1 MAAAGTSAVSRLVP
15 QNPLQVCGPDFLHLH
30 AGGLQ
35 GVGVAAFPPAE
46 PDFEA
51 QAAHAGV
58 VRHADVA
65 GLEQKNMHGSRGA
78 SRMVSLL
85 GNPWR
90 TSLALAP
97 NLEGL
102 LVDVDVVAHVVLL
115 GLAEE
120 DELLEE
126 EDAPH
131 AFLLPEENGKLVLAN
146 QLALLL
152 QVHLVA

>member
-1 MAAAGTSAVSRLVP
+1 
-15 QNPLQVCGPDFLHLH
+15 
-30 AGGLQ
+30 
-35 GVGVAAFPPAE
+35 
-46 PDFEA
+46 
-51 QAAHAGV
+51 
-58 VRHADVA
+58 
-65 GLEQKNMHGSRGA
+65 
-78 SRMVSLL
+78 MVSLL
-85 GNPWR
+85 GNPER
-90 TSLALAP
+90 TSLAPAP